1 MVACTAGFDRDHCRR
16 KLLEECKPLLA
27 SQLLPQNRLL
37 GGVHSVKLENVFRRI
52 DTNSANLL
60 HGRPPL
66 SEIYNDLILARL
78 MPSAPVHTNRRRRSA
93 AFDPPRRKR
102 PPQRARPEVTKR
114 LDFTLKRT
122 NHELRRPCERSGAAL
137 SGRNPSRFSV
147 TGLSALQNCGTK
159 TPIRCRQRRGPPAE
173 ASASAAFRI

>member
-1 MVACTAGFDRDHCRR
+1 MVACTAGLDRDHNRC

-66 SEIYNDLILARL
+66 SEIYSDLILARL
-78 MPSAPVHTNRRRRSA
+78 MQSGAVHTNRTQIGLSRSA
-93 AFDPPRRKR
+93 AVP
-102 PPQRARPEVTKR
+102 A
-114 LDFTLKRT
+114 
-122 NHELRRPCERSGAAL
+122 G
-137 SGRNPSRFSV
+137 
-147 TGLSALQNCGTK
+147 TGW
-159 TPIRCRQRRGPPAE
+159 I
-173 ASASAAFRI
+173 